1 MLVVDYGVRRPL
13 TDYGDKG
20 DPDPDDFVWEYAVRV
35 LDDETDYDVA
45 SCVVLVA
52 AIFEADQQGLTQ
64 KYILDAHSEELYE
77 CIAVLQ
83 EVPSE
88 KLVRICGLQ
97 VAPDLRRLG
106 VGSAVVKRVVAD
118 FANQEGTLVVVEPVP
133 FADELDHSED
143 EDLRETEEWKRLHA
157 ELVVFYTR
165 LGFVMHPSG
174 LMYLVP
180 EET

>member
-1 MLVVDYGVRRPL
+1 MTKAPHGPSIKDGPHRPISTPAKLPRLRRP
-13 TDYGDKG
+13 T
-20 DPDPDDFVWEYAVRV
+20 
-35 LDDETDYDVA
+35 
-45 SCVVLVA
+45 
-52 AIFEADQQGLTQ
+52 
-64 KYILDAHSEELYE
+64 
-77 CIAVLQ
+77 
-83 EVPSE
+83 
-88 KLVRICGLQ
+88 
-97 VAPDLRRLG
+97 
-106 VGSAVVKRVVAD
+106 KRVVAD

-143 EDLRETEEWKRLHA
+143 EDLRETEQWKRLHA